1 MFINYSNHPS
11 ASWAEEQ
18 SAAAKSYGKI
28 YDVAFPE
35 VSVATSEKEIEKLA
49 EEQLERLQKIT
60 EENGCNLNQTVI
72 MCQGE
77 FSLTYAVI
85 TRLKKNYPG
94 CKVVCAIS
102 RREVVEEQKD
112 GCNVKTVRFR
122 FCGFREYI

>member
-11 ASWAEEQ
+11 VTWSEEQ
-18 SAAAKSYGKI
+18 LTAAKSYGEI

-35 VSVATSEKEIEKLA
+35 VSVTVTDKQIEQLA
-49 EEQLERLQKIT
+49 EEQLEILKKIV
-60 EENGCNLNQTVI
+60 EENGSGLDQMVI

-112 GCNVKTVRFR
+112 GCNIKTVRFR

>member
-35 VSVATSEKEIEKLA
+35 VSVTASEKEIEKLA
-49 EEQLERLQKIT
+49 EEQLERLQKIA
-60 EENGCNLNQTVI
+60 EEHGHDLNQTMI

-85 TRLKKNYPG
+85 TRLKKKYPD

-102 RREVVEEQKD
+102 KREVTEEQKD